1 MAYQSLCFVFCDF
14 PFPNLFLTSLAY
26 NIFFSLI
33 HRIPIDIINL
43 LYVKYKTNK
52 FPVAGIYILL
62 VHMAC
67 RLYKG
72 FYWSHS
78 QIYLLFLWWILGLV
92 HSRFGSYFP
101 ISRYKTILLN
111 FLLVFFFPPS
121 SVWCQPYV
129 SVQTPRSQVINHT
142 GEEHKFQSLLLCFT
156 FWLHLLLT
164 I

>member
-67 RLYKG
+67 KLYKD

-78 QIYLLFLWWILGLV
+78 QIYLFFLWWILGLV

-111 FLLVFFFPPS
+111 FLLVFFSPPVLPDANPMCLS
-121 SVWCQPYV
+121 RHPD
-129 SVQTPRSQVINHT
+129 PRSSIILVRSTNS
-142 GEEHKFQSLLLCFT
+142 KACCFVSHSGFT
-156 FWLHLLLT
+156 YY
-164 I
+164 